1 LSFKETTDR
10 CGEFDLFGAQVGIGA
25 ESCQAVIDAE
35 QHPLYKKRM
44 IELISDEVVASAL
57 RADATARKV
66 MQKELH
72 PEEGQIVGCRLN
84 LNIQKSQGVAV
95 MTVHQGNSSDGYKR
109 NKGLY
114 NGAALCYLKVVTLR
128 DVYFNVQQSGREKIA
143 SGSVSKF
150 PMASADGAFVDCS
163 ANFDGIEISFNPK
176 NVRLFCDADM
186 RPIRFAE
193 HVTCYAN
200 RLYARGRI
208 EYYTESTAPLRAGS
222 GPCAIRFPS

>member
-1 LSFKETTDR
+1 ML
-10 CGEFDLFGAQVGIGA
+10 CGEFDLFGDQVGTPA
-25 ESCQAVIDAE
+25 ETGRAVIEAE

-44 IELISDEVVASAL
+44 IEVISDEVVTAAL
-57 RADATARKV
+57 HADATARKV
-66 MQKELH
+66 MQKNLH
-72 PEEGQIVGCRLN
+72 PKEGQIVGCRLN

-95 MTVHQGNSSDGYKR
+95 MTVHQGNSSDGYTR

-114 NGAALCYLKVVTLR
+114 NGAALCYLKVVTMR

-150 PMASADGAFVDCS
+150 PMASADGAFADCS

-176 NVRLFCDADM
+176 NVRLFCDTQM
-186 RPIRFAE
+186 RPVRYAE
-193 HVTCYAN
+193 EVTCYAN

-208 EYYTESTAPLRAGS
+208 EYYTITNAPPKGGDAD
-222 GPCAIRFPS
+222 CALCF